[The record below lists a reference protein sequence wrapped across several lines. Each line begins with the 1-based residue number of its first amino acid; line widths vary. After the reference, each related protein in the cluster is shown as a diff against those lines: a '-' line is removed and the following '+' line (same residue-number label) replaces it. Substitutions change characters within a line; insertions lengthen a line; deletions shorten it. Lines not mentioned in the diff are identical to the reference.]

1 MTGAPLS
8 ACPPEGRRPPL
19 VLMAAVVLAHAL
31 LLRPTPPPAAAP
43 APSARPDPLWLRAI
57 APPPATTARAA
68 ALPPPAPA
76 TPSAHRAAPAT
87 TPRAQAMATR
97 SPAATSATRRPPAP
111 APQKATAPD
120 TTTAPPETAPAPPP
134 ITTPAVPVRL
144 ADSATL
150 HYRVSGHARGLPF
163 EAEAQLRWQRD
174 STRYEAEWTVPLPLI
189 GTRAQH
195 SVGAVTAAGLAPE
208 RYAERARGERAAH
221 FDADGGRIRF
231 SANRPDAALESGA
244 QDRLSG
250 VLQLGGLIAADPGR
264 YPPGSQL
271 SLQTAGVREADPWR
285 WQVLDDEVLHIDGQ
299 QVPCVRLLRAP
310 RHDWD
315 TRIELWLARPLGYL
329 PARLRV
335 TQAGG
340 DVADQQLSRLPRS
353 R

>member
-1 MTGAPLS
+1 MAS
-8 ACPPEGRRPPL
+8 AGR
-19 VLMAAVVLAHAL
+19 
-31 LLRPTPPPAAAP
+31 
-43 APSARPDPLWLRAI
+43 
-57 APPPATTARAA
+57 
-68 ALPPPAPA
+68 
-76 TPSAHRAAPAT
+76 
-87 TPRAQAMATR
+87 
-97 SPAATSATRRPPAP
+97 SATRRSSPESPGPASR
-111 APQKATAPD
+111 T
-120 TTTAPPETAPAPPP
+120 E
-134 ITTPAVPVRL
+134 R
-144 ADSATL
+144 
-150 HYRVSGHARGLPF
+150 
-163 EAEAQLRWQRD
+163 E
-174 STRYEAEWTVPLPLI
+174 
-189 GTRAQH
+189 
-195 SVGAVTAAGLAPE
+195 TAAGLAPE

-315 TRIELWLARPLGYL
+315 TRIDLWLARPLGYL

>member
-1 MTGAPLS
+1 MTGTPLS
-8 ACPPEGRRPPL
+8 ACPPERRRPPL
-19 VLMAAVVLAHAL
+19 ALVAAVVLAHAV

-57 APPPATTARAA
+57 APPPATAARAA
-68 ALPPPAPA
+68 TLPPPAPA
-76 TPSAHRAAPAT
+76 TPSAQRAAPAT
-87 TPRAQAMATR
+87 TPRAQAVATR
-97 SPAATSATRRPPAP
+97 SPAAASATRRPPAP
-111 APQKATAPD
+111 RQAAAPH

-134 ITTPAVPVRL
+134 TTTPAVPVRL

-315 TRIELWLARPLGYL
+315 TRIDLWLARPLGYL